1 MSRIFLLLCFA
12 MQLNISNYISKHKEN
27 KVIVP
32 KYNAKNLLEHTVIL
46 KINTVPT
53 SIPKGKTTVV
63 EFTEGK
69 DLVLFP
75 KGSIEFTPYGSNDEA
90 EKAKEALEA
99 EKAKEALEAEKAK
112 EALEAE
118 KAKEALEAEAKKS
131 ESEPKVTEK
140 KETASQSKAR
150 KAKEAKASRASKAKD
165 VKIETEDK

>member
-1 MSRIFLLLCFA
+1 M
-12 MQLNISNYISKHKEN
+12 
-27 KVIVP
+27 IVP

-99 EKAKEALEAEKAK
+99 E
-112 EALEAE
+112 
-118 KAKEALEAEAKKS
+118 AKKS